1 MGNSGNEDCNVIG
14 NVTTANEMYQ
24 LSVFDHHLIKI
35 VFVQKL
41 ANNLLHPSGYIRPIC
56 NL

>member
-1 MGNSGNEDCNVIG
+1 MGNSGDEDCNVIV
-14 NVTTANEMYQ
+14 NVTTANEMHQ

-41 ANNLLHPSGYIRPIC
+41 ANNLLHPSGYIGPI
-56 NL
+56 